1 MSPGSTH
8 NGAVMRVSP
17 VGYLATSLE
26 ECLELA
32 KESAL
37 PSHDSPQAIAG
48 AQAAAAAIYMA
59 RTGSSKEEIRDYL
72 EKTYGYNLHR
82 SSDQI
87 REEIRQARAIREIDY
102 ETSHARIVDAE
113 PTVQDSVIA
122 FLEGD
127 SYEDV
132 IHKAIYFGGDAD
144 TEAAIAGSIA
154 AAYYGVPEELIEQAL
169 IYIPSDML
177 AVINQ
182 VDGTDWKPSKLLPP
196 KSSRW
201 SINDVVICGSNADG
215 TDGEKAFHLTHKTRF
230 SRHYN
235 KGYNIRIDGV
245 GKEEILRQI
254 DALRRKCEEGGQT
267 RWHLHEL
274 GIQSGVFTVD
284 QFREIFAWA
293 LKHDNVLVTPTLM
306 GE

>member
-1 MSPGSTH
+1 
-8 NGAVMRVSP
+8 
-17 VGYLATSLE
+17 
-26 ECLELA
+26 
-32 KESAL
+32 
-37 PSHDSPQAIAG
+37 
-48 AQAAAAAIYMA
+48 MA
-59 RTGSSKEEIRDYL
+59 RTGATKDEIRDYL
-72 EKTYGYNLHR
+72 EKTFGYNLHR
-82 SSDQI
+82 TCDQI
-87 REEIRQARAIREIDY
+87 REEVRQARAIREIDY

-113 PTVQDSVIA
+113 PTIQDSVIA

-132 IHKAIYFGGDAD
+132 IHKAIYLGGDAD
-144 TEAAIAGSIA
+144 TEAAIAGGIA

-182 VDGTDWKPSKLLPP
+182 VDGTDWKPSKILPP

-201 SINDVVICGSNADG
+201 SIHDVVICGTNADE

-230 SRHYN
+230 SKHYN
-235 KGYNIRIDGV
+235 KGYNIRVAGV

-254 DALRRKCEEGGQT
+254 DTLRRKCEECSQT
-267 RWHLHEL
+267 RWHLHEV

-284 QFREIFAWA
+284 QFSEIFAWA
-293 LKHDNVLVTPTLM
+293 LELDNVLITPTLM